1 MHMYMHISGDQ
12 YYTGYYR
19 TLLALDVK
27 ESFSMS
33 GMTASVDICR
43 SFPHPSPGTE
53 PLVFL
58 GLRLLRSTWIMK
70 AALAG
75 VIWPYKQ
82 SSGTCGTASS
92 YHYRDW
98 SLSCLSSLMNQ
109 LGVGMTSGWH
119 QDYIRMTFGF
129 SARPAQWSST
139 HQSSAQPWTR
149 TWHINMGFLVWET
162 HRMCFH
168 WKIDGWSFMISI
180 VGRGRWKADK
190 QLLEVCS
197 HRFMQMVVDGIL
209 VVLTA
214 VLHLSMQS
222 LQIHKAWGCS
232 RIQCEKE
239 CVWQR
244 CQQNIYGCI
253 CINA

>member
-1 MHMYMHISGDQ
+1 MW
-12 YYTGYYR
+12 R
-19 TLLALDVK
+19 NPLACQ
-27 ESFSMS
+27 
-33 GMTASVDICR
+33 ASSSICR
-43 SFPHPSPGTE
+43 ISVV
-53 PLVFL
+53 VFLIPVL
-58 GLRLLRSTWIMK
+58 GLRLLRSTWIIK

-82 SSGTCGTASS
+82 SSGTCATASS
-92 YHYRDW
+92 YHGDW

-109 LGVGMTSGWH
+109 LGMTSGWH
-119 QDYIRMTFGF
+119 QDDIRMTFGF

-149 TWHINMGFLVWET
+149 TWHINVGFLVWET
-162 HRMCFH
+162 HWMYSSHVSTGFH
-168 WKIDGWSFMISI
+168 WKINGWSFMISI

-222 LQIHKAWGCS
+222 LQINKAWGCS

-253 CINA
+253 CTNA